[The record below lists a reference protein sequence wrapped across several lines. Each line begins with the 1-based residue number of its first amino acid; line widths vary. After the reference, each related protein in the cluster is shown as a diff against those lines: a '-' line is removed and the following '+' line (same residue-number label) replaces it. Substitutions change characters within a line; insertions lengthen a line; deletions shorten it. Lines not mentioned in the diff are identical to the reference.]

1 MEKGHVDTSI
11 IKAVIVGAAGA
22 GKSSFASLLFD
33 IILPHFRIS
42 TGVIE
47 KAKRVMTTCLRLGM
61 TEALNNQVWEVVGA
75 EELITIL
82 ADAIN
87 ASIDFDSTSSAV
99 FVQQKSNNGASK
111 EHGSFDSTS
120 SSTFTDYTVAR
131 TTVIKLIGRT
141 KKGRLLKMTWIY
153 IIDSGGQPQFHELL
167 TAFLRNAT
175 LGIFVFRLCDQ
186 LDDKPQIEY
195 YGEDGKSLGES
206 YPFPMS
212 HKEIFQHCVQTI
224 YSLPSTASAE
234 KGQEA
239 PRPKILVIGTHRDK
253 EGDCSE
259 SREQKDRV
267 LRGILNPDPESE
279 SSLFSDVIYYG
290 KGCIFPLNA
299 RSPNAEDKR
308 VVGKVR
314 SEVEGLAP
322 PHTPIPLQYY
332 ALELEI
338 EKRLKDN
345 QQQVISVRDC
355 LNIARS
361 LHFTETAGRA
371 ALLHLDSLNLI
382 QYFPSSAEE
391 VIFCDPN
398 VLLNKVNELIK
409 KSYSLR
415 GGVELIADTGGK
427 WIKFH
432 QRGELTLDILE
443 KFSYGY
449 VPGLYD
455 HHTVAKIFED
465 LLILTPLD
473 LDLNLYFMPALLDI
487 KNVKDIQRPTKK
499 CLVIAFPS
507 GYAPLGLFSSSVA
520 FLTSTKNKWP
530 SRWKFFL
537 KSGQLFRNAITFE
550 AGLARV
556 TYLDLSTYFEI
567 HVETRVEC
575 AVATMRQVV
584 KTGVCKALDE
594 SIRVRNIS
602 NASYTLAFPCP
613 CDSKVGNGSKD
624 FHLAEIDDESL
635 PGKKFWKCKKN
646 PGECGELEQHHVEW
660 LSTQEKEGNEH
671 THTAYDQCTYIYNIQ
686 RSS

>member
-22 GKSSFASLLFD
+22 GKSSFVSLLFD
-33 IILPHFRIS
+33 IILPHLRIS

-61 TEALNNQVWEVVGA
+61 TEALNNQVWEVVGT

-87 ASIDFDSTSSAV
+87 ARIDIDSASAAV
-99 FVQQKSNNGASK
+99 FAQQKSNNGAPK
-111 EHGSFDSTS
+111 GHGSFDLAS
-120 SSTFTDYTVAR
+120 SSTDTDYTVAR
-131 TTVIKLIGRT
+131 TTVIKLIGRS

-153 IIDSGGQPQFHELL
+153 LIDSGGQPQFHELL

-186 LDDKPQIEY
+186 LDNKPQIEY
-195 YGEDGKSLGES
+195 YGEDGRCLGES

-224 YSLPSTASAE
+224 YSLPSTATAE
-234 KGQEA
+234 KGKEA
-239 PRPKILVIGTHRDK
+239 PRPKILVVGTHRDK
-253 EGDCSE
+253 EEGCPE
-259 SREQKDRV
+259 SREQKDQV
-267 LRGILNPDPESE
+267 LRGILYPEPESK
-279 SSLFSDVIYYG
+279 SSLFSDIIYYG

-299 RSPNAEDKR
+299 RSPNAEDKK
-308 VVGKVR
+308 VVGKIR
-314 SEVEGLAP
+314 NAVELLAP

-338 EKRLKDN
+338 EKQLKDN
-345 QQQVISVRDC
+345 QQQVISIHEC
-355 LNIARS
+355 LNIACS
-361 LHFTETAGRA
+361 LHFTETAARA

-382 QYFPSSAEE
+382 QYFPLSAEE
-391 VIFCDPN
+391 VVFCDPN

-415 GGVELIADTGGK
+415 GGLEHLADTGGK

-432 QRGELTLDILE
+432 QRGEVTLDILE
-443 KFSYGY
+443 EFSYGY

-455 HHTVAKIFED
+455 HHTVANIFED

-487 KNVKDIQRPTKK
+487 KNIQDIQKPTKT

-507 GYAPLGLFSSSVA
+507 GYAPLGLFSSSVS
-520 FLTSTKNKWP
+520 FLTSRSNKWP
-530 SRWKFFL
+530 SCWKFFL

-556 TYLDLSTYFEI
+556 TYLDLSTHFEI
-567 HVETRVEC
+567 HIEISLESM
-575 AVATMRQVV
+575 VASMRQMV
-584 KTGVCKALDE
+584 KTGVCKALDK

-613 CDSKVGNGSKD
+613 CDSNGAKD
-624 FHLAEIDDESL
+624 FHLAEIDDKSAL
-635 PGKKFWKCKKN
+635 GQKFWKCKKI
-646 PGECGELEQHHVEW
+646 PGVCGELEQHHMEW
-660 LSTQEKEGNEH
+660 LSTQEKEGNEYTRIAH
-671 THTAYDQCTYIYNIQ
+671 IAYDQYTYIMY
-686 RSS
+686 

>member
-22 GKSSFASLLFD
+22 GKSSFVSLLFD

-61 TEALNNQVWEVVGA
+61 TEALNSQVWEVVGA
-75 EELITIL
+75 EDLITIL

-87 ASIDFDSTSSAV
+87 ASIDFDSTSSAI

-111 EHGSFDSTS
+111 EHGSFDSAS

-131 TTVIKLIGRT
+131 TTVIKLIGRS

-167 TAFLRNAT
+167 TAFLRSAT

-195 YGEDGKSLGES
+195 YGEDGKPLGES
-206 YPFPMS
+206 YSSPLS

-224 YSLPSTASAE
+224 YSLPSTSAAE

-239 PRPKILVIGTHRDK
+239 PRPKILVVGTHRDK
-253 EGDCSE
+253 EGDCPE
-259 SREQKDRV
+259 SREQKDKV
-267 LRGILNPDPESE
+267 LRGILNPEPESE
-279 SSLFSDVIYYG
+279 SSLFSDIIYYG

-299 RSPNAEDKR
+299 RSPNTEDKK
-308 VVGKVR
+308 VVGKIR
-314 SEVEGLAP
+314 SAVEHLAP
-322 PHTPIPLQYY
+322 LHTPIPLQYY

-338 EKRLKDN
+338 EKQLKDN
-345 QQQVISVRDC
+345 QQQVISVHDC
-355 LNIARS
+355 LNIAHS
-361 LHFTETAGRA
+361 LHFTETAARA

-415 GGVELIADTGGK
+415 GGVEPIADIGGK

-432 QRGELTLDILE
+432 QRGEVTLDILE

-473 LDLNLYFMPALLDI
+473 LVYFMPALLDI
-487 KNVKDIQRPTKK
+487 KNVNDIQRPTKT
-499 CLVIAFPS
+499 CLVIDFPS

-530 SRWKFFL
+530 SWKFFL
-537 KSGQLFRNAITFE
+537 KSGQLFRNTITFE

-556 TYLDLSTYFEI
+556 TYLDLSTHFEI
-567 HVETRVEC
+567 HVETRVKRKL
-575 AVATMRQVV
+575 ASMRQVV

-613 CDSKVGNGSKD
+613 CDSEVGNGAED
-624 FHLAEIDDESL
+624 FHLAEIYDESL
-635 PGKKFWKCKKN
+635 PGEKFWKCKKN

-660 LSTQEKEGNEH
+660 LSTQEKEAEAKKNDG
-671 THTAYDQCTYIYNIQ
+671 
-686 RSS
+686 R

>member
-131 TTVIKLIGRT
+131 TTVIKLIGRS

-345 QQQVISVRDC
+345 QQQVISVHDC

-432 QRGELTLDILE
+432 QRGEVTLDILE

-487 KNVKDIQRPTKK
+487 KNIKDIQRPTKT

-530 SRWKFFL
+530 SPWKFL
-537 KSGQLFRNAITFE
+537 YEAGQLFRNAISFK
-550 AGLARV
+550 ADPV
-556 TYLDLSTYFEI
+556 HITYLDLSTHYEV
-567 HVETRVEC
+567 HMETRVKRI
-575 AVATMRQVV
+575 ATSMRQVV

-594 SIRVRNIS
+594 SIKVRNIS
-602 NASYTLAFPCP
+602 NASYTLAFPCL
-613 CDSKVGNGSKD
+613 CDSEVGNEAKKSQG
-624 FHLAEIDDESL
+624 FHLAEINDGL
-635 PGKKFWKCKKN
+635 KIWNCKKN
-646 PGECGELEQHHVEW
+646 PGECGELEPHHVEW
-660 LSTQEKEGNEH
+660 LGSHDEEAKAEEGLL
-671 THTAYDQCTYIYNIQ
+671 TCPT
-686 RSS
+686 S